1 MLKNR
6 GEAAVKNGGNGTEDG
21 INGATPHPKATLGW
35 DHERWISAI
44 PQGFRMEPHF
54 TAPTGVE
61 NVKLG
66 PREREANEHPPAPPA
81 DRNLPRTTPR
91 RVRNLQTAKMSAFV
105 PRFPI
110 TW

>member
-21 INGATPHPKATLGW
+21 INGATPTPRVTLGW

-61 NVKLG
+61 KLEAWAE
-66 PREREANEHPPAPPA
+66 REREANEHPPSSARGSESTSHDAKTRSQSPDGE
-81 DRNLPRTTPR
+81 DR
-91 RVRNLQTAKMSAFV
+91 
-105 PRFPI
+105 
-110 TW
+110 